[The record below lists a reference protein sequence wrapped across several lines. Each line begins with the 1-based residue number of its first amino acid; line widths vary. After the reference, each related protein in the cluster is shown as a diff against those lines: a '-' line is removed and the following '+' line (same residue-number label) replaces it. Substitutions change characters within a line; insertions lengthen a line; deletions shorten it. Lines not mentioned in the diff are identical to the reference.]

1 MSAPARG
8 HGTELT
14 AVTDRLVIEFA
25 DVMPRGVVEAEVAA
39 ADRELR
45 GQVPTGA
52 MAEMLHRLVA
62 ARLEENDLTPQV

>member
-8 HGTELT
+8 HGSELT

-52 MAEMLHRLVA
+52 MAEMLHRLVVT
-62 ARLEENDLTPQV
+62 RLVDRDLTPQG

>member
-8 HGTELT
+8 HGSELT

-25 DVMPRGVVEAEVAA
+25 DVVPRGAVEAEVAA

-62 ARLEENDLTPQV
+62 VRIGEKDLAV